1 MTVSEAPAT
10 TMTWESYTWLTQ
22 HLHRR
27 TGLVLE
33 AGQMPFA
40 EARLRP
46 LAAAHG
52 YASVADLVG
61 AIRGGAHRRL
71 CDQVHEALAVGA
83 TGFFCDTRPY
93 ACLRDVV
100 LPRLIAR
107 RAAGRT
113 LSIWSA
119 GCSTGQEAYT
129 IALLLADAFPELRN
143 WSVRI
148 LATDLSRT
156 ALEQARAGAYARD
169 EVERGLPA
177 KRLGEAFVE
186 VRGIWYIRD
195 GFQRSVEFRQ
205 LNLVDPW
212 PALPPMD
219 LVLLRHVLASFSAAA
234 RSIVLDRVRRQILPD
249 GLLMVA
255 ESEHLLPPAN
265 LFQPETD
272 GLGWVFRPI
281 PPAVEPG
288 GAG

>member
-1 MTVSEAPAT
+1 VTVSVAPT
-10 TMTWESYTWLTQ
+10 PSITWEQYIWLTQ

-27 TGLVLE
+27 TGMVLDP
-33 AGQMPFA
+33 GQMPFA

-46 LAAAHG
+46 LAAAYG
-52 YASVADLVG
+52 YPSVADLVT
-61 AIRGGAHRRL
+61 AMRGGANRRL
-71 CDQVHEALAVGA
+71 CDHVHEALVVRE

-100 LPRLIAR
+100 LPRMIGR
-107 RAAGRT
+107 READRT

-129 IALLLADAFPELRN
+129 VALLLEDAFPELRS

-156 ALEQARAGAYARD
+156 ALEQARAGTYTHD
-169 EVERGLPA
+169 EVSRGLTA
-177 KRLGEAFVE
+177 NRLAHAFVE
-186 VRGIWYIRD
+186 VGGTWYIRD
-195 GFQRSVEFRQ
+195 AFQQSVEFRT

-219 LVLLRHVLASFSAAA
+219 VVLLRHVLASFSAVA
-234 RSIVLDRVRRQILPD
+234 RSIVLDRVRRLILPD

-255 ESEHLLPPAN
+255 EAENLLPPAN
-265 LFQPETD
+265 LFQPEPG
-272 GLGWVFRPI
+272 GLGSVFRPV
-281 PPAVEPG
+281 PSASEPDG
-288 GAG
+288 GR